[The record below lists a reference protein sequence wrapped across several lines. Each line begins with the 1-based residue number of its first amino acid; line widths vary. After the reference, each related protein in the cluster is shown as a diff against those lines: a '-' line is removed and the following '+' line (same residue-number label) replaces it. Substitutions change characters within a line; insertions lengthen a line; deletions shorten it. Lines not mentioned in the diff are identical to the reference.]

1 MVNQYLFFKTNIC
14 LFKKCKLIL
23 NLILGAKKRLLF
35 YFAFGFKT
43 FHLIFPSLEYFHIRY
58 FFRWLADVMQ
68 LYSIKNQKKKKEP
81 VHYYTNDNKLSG
93 LFNKLWKTN
102 SNISKPWML

>member
-1 MVNQYLFFKTNIC
+1 MVGGCDATVLH
-14 LFKKCKLIL
+14 KKPK
-23 NLILGAKKRLLF
+23 
-35 YFAFGFKT
+35 
-43 FHLIFPSLEYFHIRY
+43 
-58 FFRWLADVMQ
+58 
-68 LYSIKNQKKKKEP
+68 KKKKEP